1 MRIHVAT
8 AALLTGAATLFLA
21 MESVR
26 GSAPAV
32 ATAPVQAAPPPAF
45 AQCRACHSVVKGGPS
60 GAGPNLFGVGGAVAG
75 SKPGYAYSP
84 ALKDSKIRW
93 DRAKLDAYIHNPRK
107 LVPGTKMMAPPV
119 TDAARRKAIVDYL
132 VTLK

>member
-1 MRIHVAT
+1 M
-8 AALLTGAATLFLA
+8 LFLA
-21 MESVR
+21 IEGVA

-32 ATAPVQAAPPPAF
+32 ARAAAAPVQAAPPPAF
-45 AQCRACHSVVKGGPS
+45 AQCRACHSVVKDGPS

-84 ALKDSKIRW
+84 ALKASNIRW
-93 DRAKLDAYIHNPRK
+93 DRAKLDAYIHNPRG

-132 VTLK
+132 VALK